1 MCKYIIPYIMNTG
14 NDFYLFRFLKDKGRY
29 QQEKYRR
36 MNMNKTVKNYIEKLV
51 TDPALAE
58 KAQNCK
64 TQEEAYDIAKPYLD
78 ECTLSD
84 FVESM
89 KEMNQLIETAKKSE
103 LTDDD
108 MKNATL
114 DQNNT
119 TITTVTT
126 TTTAPI
132 AANAAAA
139 AAI

>member
-1 MCKYIIPYIMNTG
+1 
-14 NDFYLFRFLKDKGRY
+14 
-29 QQEKYRR
+29 
-36 MNMNKTVKNYIEKLV
+36 MNKTVKNYIEKLV